1 MNIKNKLGL
10 DPGSLVYVGRHHEH
24 EVAIDVIQYNQE
36 RFEERLKVSPAD
48 LPMGNSQDEVVWVNI
63 QGVHDAEIIRAVGER
78 YNIHVLVL
86 EDIMNTTGRPKLEVE
101 DNCTF
106 LCGKMMEEGVRAEQF
121 SIILQDNVVLFFQEE
136 PGDTFDPI
144 RERVRNG
151 RGRVRS
157 KNSEFLVYLI
167 LDNIVDN
174 YIQLSQQLANEVD
187 ELEQLALTNPG
198 RNFVQRVLQ
207 VKHKLRD
214 FRKSIDP
221 LIEAVKRMQNEVED
235 GNAKYYRDLYD
246 HVIHEAENIRDYNE
260 SLEAMIDL
268 YHGHLGQKT
277 NDTMRV
283 LTVVSSIFVPLTF
296 VAGIYGMNF
305 DNMPELHWQNGYFY
319 ALAAM
324 GLIGIGILVLS
335 IRKKWL

>member
-1 MNIKNKLGL
+1 MNMKTKYGL
-10 DPGSLVYVGRHHEH
+10 DPGSLVYVGRPHEH
-24 EVAIDVIQYNQE
+24 DVSLDVIQYNIHQ
-36 RFEERLKVSPAD
+36 FEERLGLSPSD
-48 LPMGNSQDEVVWVNI
+48 LPLASESDEVIWVNI
-63 QGVHDAEIIRAVGER
+63 QGVHNADVIRAIGER
-78 YNIHVLVL
+78 YNIHILVL
-86 EDIMNTTGRPKLEVE
+86 EDIMNTMGRPKLEVE

-106 LCGKMMEEGVRAEQF
+106 ICGKMMEEGIRPEQF
-121 SIILQDNVVLFFQEE
+121 SIILQGNVVLFFQEE

-144 RERVRNG
+144 RDRIRNA
-151 RGRVRS
+151 RGRVRT
-157 KNSEFLVYLI
+157 KNAEFLVYLI

-174 YIQLSQQLANEVD
+174 YIQLSQDLANEID
-187 ELEQLALTNPG
+187 NLEQASLTNPG
-198 RNFVQRVLQ
+198 RNFVQKVLQ
-207 VKHKLRD
+207 LKHNLRD

-221 LIEAVKRMQNEVED
+221 LIEAVKRMQNEVDE
-235 GNAKYYRDLYD
+235 GNVKYYRDLYD

-305 DNMPELHWQNGYFY
+305 DNMPELHWENGYFY

-324 GLIGIGILVLS
+324 GAIGVGILILS

>member
-1 MNIKNKLGL
+1 
-10 DPGSLVYVGRHHEH
+10 
-24 EVAIDVIQYNQE
+24 
-36 RFEERLKVSPAD
+36 
-48 LPMGNSQDEVVWVNI
+48 VVWVNI
-63 QGVHDAEIIRAVGER
+63 QGVHDSEVIKAIGER
-78 YNIHVLVL
+78 YNIHILVL

-106 LCGKMMEEGVRAEQF
+106 ICGKMLEEGERPEQF
-121 SIILQDNVVLFFQEE
+121 SIILQGNVVLFFQEE

-144 RERVRNG
+144 RERIRNS

-157 KNSEFLVYLI
+157 KDSEYLVYLI
-167 LDNIVDN
+167 IDNIVDN
-174 YIQLSQQLANEVD
+174 YIQLSQQLAREID
-187 ELEQLALTNPG
+187 ELEQFALAKPG
-198 RNFVQRVLQ
+198 RNFVQRALQ
-207 VKHKLRD
+207 MKHKLRD
-214 FRKSIDP
+214 FRRSIDP
-221 LIEAVKRMQNEVED
+221 LNEAVKRMQSEVD
-235 GNAKYYRDLYD
+235 DTNSKYYRDLYD
-246 HVIHEAENIRDYNE
+246 HVVHESENIRDYNE
-260 SLEAMIDL
+260 TLEAMIDL

-305 DNMPELHWQNGYFY
+305 DNMPELHWKYGYFY

-324 GLIGIGILVLS
+324 GAIGVGILILS